1 MIIPQEWLPAVP
13 MKRVHLHWP
22 AGRHEPNPV
31 DLRAYH
37 LLVTGK
43 PEIVRGRPSIA
54 LNSGSLQT
62 GYSAH
67 TLNANTNAISLA
79 ICGMFGAVESPFD
92 PGPFPITEDQFRLSA
107 KACAVICEAYDI
119 PVSRRTTLS
128 HAEIEPTL
136 GIKQR
141 WKWDITRLP
150 WNPSV
155 RGAIAIGDLWRDMV
169 SDEID
174 KDTRAGRKAMATAPA
189 PFTPTQP
196 EADPI
201 PEGAQGRVTAS
212 ALNFRVGAGTGYR
225 ATGQI
230 PRDTVL
236 IVEAV
241 KPGWLQVTTPAGY
254 TGWVARQ
261 HVEIFDGPPVEEA
274 TQPDRKGQV
283 IKQIRELLDELET
296 EVKP

>member
-1 MIIPQEWLPAVP
+1 MTIPQEWLPAVP

-43 PEIVRGRPSIA
+43 PEIVRGIPSIA

-79 ICGMFGAVESPFD
+79 ICGMFGAVEVPFD
-92 PGPFPITEDQFRLSA
+92 PGPFPITEAQFRLSA
-107 KACAVICEAYDI
+107 KACAVLCEAYSI

-128 HAEIEPTL
+128 HAEVEPTL

-150 WNPSV
+150 WNLSV
-155 RGAIAIGDLWRDMV
+155 QGAIAIGDLWRDMV

-174 KDTRAGRKAMATAPA
+174 KDTRAGRKARAAAPA
-189 PFTPTQP
+189 PFAPIQP

-230 PRDTVL
+230 PRGTVV

-241 KPGWLQVTTPAGY
+241 KPGWLQVTTPAGH
-254 TGWVARQ
+254 TGWVSRQ

-274 TQPDRKGQV
+274 TQPDRIGQRV
-283 IKQIRELLDELET
+283 AKIRELLDEIEA
-296 EVKP
+296 EAKP